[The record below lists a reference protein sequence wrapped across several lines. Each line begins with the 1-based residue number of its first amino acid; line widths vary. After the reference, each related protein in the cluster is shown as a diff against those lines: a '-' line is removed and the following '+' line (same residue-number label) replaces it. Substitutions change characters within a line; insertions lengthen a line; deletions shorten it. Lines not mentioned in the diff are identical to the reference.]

1 MINTRLIS
9 KAYFTMERALTGCGI
24 PKKDVESFV
33 EKACEGFGNRSHIP
47 DGTYGTFTTRNHTA
61 DAILHMFRVA
71 QAEALERSVVCKVRK
86 IGTVYLF
93 HAAGMTGGVR

>member
-47 DGTYGTFTTRNHTA
+47 DGTYGTFTTHSHTA
-61 DAILHMFRVA
+61 DAIMHMFRVA
-71 QAEALERSVVCKVRK
+71 QAEALERNVVCKVRK
-86 IGTVYLF
+86 IGTVFLF
-93 HAAGMTGGVR
+93 SASRTGGAR

>member
-1 MINTRLIS
+1 MINARLIS

-33 EKACEGFGNRSHIP
+33 DKACEGFGCFSHIP
-47 DGTYGTFTTRNHTA
+47 DGTYGIFITRNHTA
-61 DAILHMFRVA
+61 DAIMHMFRVA
-71 QAEALERSVVCKVRK
+71 RAEALKRNVACRVWR

-93 HAAGMTGGVR
+93 HAARMTEGAR